1 MGQPWEV
8 ELSFLVHLFSLGSL
22 LVSVH
27 YQFLQGGEMFSF
39 HQTEV
44 MPHATT
50 QVGSAKCVNQWVE
63 FSILAHPTRQFFF
76 FGHQF
81 YTEVAICPPVWFPP
95 EQLMCC
101 AHLAVLK
108 FNSDL
113 EW

>member
-1 MGQPWEV
+1 MQSWYVSSHQPLLPMGQPWEV

-76 FGHQF
+76 LATSFIQKLQSAHQ
-81 YTEVAICPPVWFPP
+81 CGSL
-95 EQLMCC
+95 Q
-101 AHLAVLK
+101 
-108 FNSDL
+108 SS
-113 EW
+113 